1 MTSGQGFRTSDIR
14 RKMDV
19 YTLDGVHLGTV
30 TRVFPGDISA
40 PVAGSGLAGTAGA
53 REFDGEAIGPAP
65 TRSVGNPG
73 PGTQSPENAY
83 GTRAHSGDGL
93 GNGEIEIATI
103 AGLFGR
109 RRLPL
114 SEVQT
119 VALERVVL
127 RQPASAYE
135 DIG

>member
-1 MTSGQGFRTSDIR
+1 MTGQGFRTSDIR

-19 YTLDGVHLGTV
+19 YSLDGVLLGTV
-30 TRVFPGDISA
+30 TRVFPGSA
-40 PVAGSGLAGTAGA
+40 IATGADTNLTGTPEA
-53 REFDGEAIGPAP
+53 RAFDGEAIGPAP
-65 TRSVGNPG
+65 TRVVGNPG
-73 PGTQSPENAY
+73 PATQSPENAY
-83 GTRAHSGDGL
+83 ATRAGTGDGL
-93 GNGEIEIATI
+93 GSGEIEIATF
-103 AGLFGR
+103 AGLFRR

-119 VALERVVL
+119 VSLERVVL